1 MEKKS
6 QDFSIQEAKRLAKT
20 PEGQELLRRLQE
32 KDNAALQ
39 KAMQDASSGNLK
51 EAGKALSSLLSSP
64 DIQQLIRQLG
74 GKHGGL

>member
-6 QDFSIQEAKRLAKT
+6 QDFSVQQAQRLAKT
-20 PEGQELLRRLQE
+20 PEGQELLRKLQE

-39 KAMQDASSGNLK
+39 KAMADASAGNFK
-51 EAGKALSSLLSSP
+51 EAGKALSNVLSSP
-64 DIQQLIRQLG
+64 EIQQLIRQLG